1 METMTQF
8 VAHNVCQK
16 ITDSVL
22 TAPASTIQ
30 NITESTYYVWQ
41 KQIITKPYIALC
53 IAKKKKKNVFSRMFC
68 KRESLTTMKLQFV
81 RKRKQAQQ

>member
-8 VAHNVCQK
+8 VAHKVCQK
-16 ITDSVL
+16 ITHSIL
-22 TAPASTIQ
+22 TAPAYTIQ
-30 NITESTYYVWQ
+30 NITESTYYVYQ
-41 KQIITKPYIALC
+41 KQIITKPYIALS
-53 IAKKKKKNVFSRMFC
+53 IAKKKKNVFSRMFC

>member
-1 METMTQF
+1 MKTMTQF
-8 VAHNVCQK
+8 VAHKVCQK

-30 NITESTYYVWQ
+30 NITESTYYVQQ

-53 IAKKKKKNVFSRMFC
+53 IAKKKKNVFSRMFS

>member
-30 NITESTYYVWQ
+30 NITESTYYMQQ
-41 KQIITKPYIALC
+41 KQIITKPYIAFC
-53 IAKKKKKNVFSRMFC
+53 IAKKKKNVFSRMFC